1 MATPLFFA
9 PPEAVQG
16 ESIILPK
23 TEAHH
28 ARTVLRLKK
37 NSQVIV
43 VDGLGKAFR
52 GTIVIMSS
60 RKDTIVEIQNE
71 IRGFGEPFAKVTLAA
86 GLSEGFKF
94 DEVVQKCTELGI
106 KNFVPLV
113 TEKSK
118 IKMTAA
124 AKFDN
129 KLKRLK
135 RVALGAM
142 KQSRRS
148 FCPQILPIM
157 KYSDFLNAEPK
168 DENSCKIIFH
178 PVKQQRKT
186 DPVKL
191 LKNCK
196 NVTILIGPESG
207 FSDSE
212 VETALEKEF
221 SAISLGERILR
232 TENAGPVTCAL
243 VMYWLG
249 ELS

>member
-1 MATPLFFA
+1 MEAPVFFA

-16 ESIILPK
+16 ENIILPK
-23 TEAHH
+23 AEAHH

-52 GTIVIMSS
+52 GTIGSLSS
-60 RKDTIVEIQNE
+60 RKETIVEIQNE
-71 IRGFGEPFAKVTLAA
+71 IRGFGEPFANVTLAA

-118 IKMTAA
+118 IKISVA

-148 FCPQILPIM
+148 FCPRILPIV
-157 KYSDFLNAEPK
+157 KYSDFLNSE
-168 DENSCKIIFH
+168 DGDSCKIIFH

-186 DPVKL
+186 DPGKL

-207 FSDSE
+207 FTDSE

-221 SAISLGERILR
+221 SPISLGDRILR
-232 TENAGPVTCAL
+232 TENASPVACAL

>member
-1 MATPLFFA
+1 MEIPIFFA
-9 PPEAVQG
+9 PPETVQG
-16 ESIILPK
+16 GNIILPT

-43 VDGLGKAFR
+43 VDGFGKAFR
-52 GTIVIMSS
+52 GTIINLSS

-71 IRGFGEPFAKVTLAA
+71 IRGFGEPIANVTLAA

-106 KNFVPLV
+106 KKFVPLV
-113 TEKSK
+113 TDKSK

-124 AKFDN
+124 SKFDN

-148 FCPQILPIM
+148 FCPPIMPIM
-157 KYSDFLNAEPK
+157 KYRDFLNSE
-168 DENSCKIIFH
+168 DEDSCKIIFH
-178 PVKQQRKT
+178 PVKQRRQT
-186 DPVKL
+186 NPGKL

-196 NVTILIGPESG
+196 KVTILIGPEAG
-207 FSDSE
+207 FTGSE
-212 VETALEKEF
+212 VERALEKEF
-221 SAISLGERILR
+221 LPISLGKRILR
-232 TENAGPVTCAL
+232 TENAGPVACAL
-243 VMYWLG
+243 IMYWLG

>member
-9 PPEAVQG
+9 PPGAVQG

-43 VDGLGKAFR
+43 VDGLGRAFR
-52 GTIVIMSS
+52 GTIAIMSS

-71 IRGFGEPFAKVTLAA
+71 IRGFGEPFANVTLAA

-157 KYSDFLNAEPK
+157 KYSDFLNSE
-168 DENSCKIIFH
+168 DEDSCKIIFH
-178 PVKQQRKT
+178 PVKQRRKT
-186 DPVKL
+186 DPGIL

-196 NVTILIGPESG
+196 KVTILIGPESG
-207 FSDSE
+207 FSDAE
-212 VETALEKEF
+212 VESALEKEF
-221 SAISLGERILR
+221 SPISLGERILR

>member
-1 MATPLFFA
+1 MEVPIFFA
-9 PPEAVQG
+9 PPQAVLG
-16 ESIILPK
+16 ETIILPA

-52 GTIVIMSS
+52 GTIARPSS

-71 IRGFGEPFAKVTLAA
+71 IRGFGEPFTNVTLVA

-106 KNFVPLV
+106 KKFVPLV

-129 KLKRLK
+129 KLKRLN

-142 KQSRRS
+142 KQCRRS
-148 FCPQILPIM
+148 FCPGISPVM
-157 KYSDFLNAEPK
+157 KFSDFLNAE
-168 DENSCKIIFH
+168 DEDSRRIIFH
-178 PVKQQRKT
+178 PVKQRRLT
-186 DPVKL
+186 DPGKL

-212 VETALEKEF
+212 VEAALEKEF
-221 SAISLGERILR
+221 MPISLGERILR
-232 TENAGPVTCAL
+232 TENASPVACAL

>member
-1 MATPLFFA
+1 MEPPIFFA
-9 PPEAVQG
+9 PPGAVQG
-16 ESIILPK
+16 KNIILPAA
-23 TEAHH
+23 EAHH
-28 ARTVLRLKK
+28 ARTVLRIKK

-52 GTIVIMSS
+52 GTVTRLSS
-60 RKDTIVEIQNE
+60 RTVTIVEIQNE
-71 IRGFGEPFAKVTLAA
+71 IRGFGEPFARVILAA

-106 KNFVPLV
+106 KKFVPLV
-113 TEKSK
+113 TEKSRIK
-118 IKMTAA
+118 IRAS

-148 FCPQILPIM
+148 YCPVISPVM
-157 KYSDFLNAEPK
+157 KLSDFLNSESK
-168 DENSCKIIFH
+168 DEDSRKIIFH
-178 PVKQQRKT
+178 PVKQRRLI
-186 DPVKL
+186 DHVKL

-212 VETALEKEF
+212 VETALANDF
-221 SAISLGERILR
+221 SPISLGERILR
-232 TENAGPVTCAL
+232 TENASPVACAL

>member
-1 MATPLFFA
+1 METPVFFA
-9 PPEAVQG
+9 PPEAIKSK
-16 ESIILPK
+16 SIILPK
-23 TEAHH
+23 AEAHH
-28 ARTVLRLKK
+28 ARTVLRPKK

-43 VDGLGKAFR
+43 VDGLGRAFR
-52 GTIVIMSS
+52 GTITNLSS

-71 IRGFGEPFAKVTLAA
+71 IRGFGEPFANVTLAA

-94 DEVVQKCTELGI
+94 DEVVQKCTELGV
-106 KNFVPLV
+106 KHFVPLV

-118 IKMTAA
+118 IKIAA
-124 AKFDN
+124 AKKFDN

-148 FCPQILPIM
+148 YCPLILPVM
-157 KYSDFLNAEPK
+157 KYADFINSEAITE
-168 DENSCKIIFH
+168 DSCKFVFH
-178 PVKQQRKT
+178 PVKQRRIS
-186 DPVKL
+186 DPEKL

-207 FSDSE
+207 FTDFE
-212 VETALEKEF
+212 VETAIEKDF
-221 SAISLGERILR
+221 SPMSLGDRILR
-232 TENAGPVTCAL
+232 TENASPVACAL
-243 VMYWLG
+243 VMNWLG

>member
-1 MATPLFFA
+1 MEIPIFFA
-9 PPEAVQG
+9 PPQAVLG
-16 ESIILPK
+16 ETIILPA

-52 GTIVIMSS
+52 GTIANPSS
-60 RKDTIVEIQNE
+60 RKETIVEIQNE
-71 IRGFGEPFAKVTLAA
+71 IRGFGEPFANVTLAA

-106 KNFVPLV
+106 KKFVPLV
-113 TEKSK
+113 TERSK
-118 IKMTAA
+118 IKISAA
-124 AKFDN
+124 TKFDN

-142 KQSRRS
+142 KQCRRS
-148 FCPQILPIM
+148 FCPSISTVM
-157 KYSDFLNAEPK
+157 KFSDFLNSESK
-168 DENSCKIIFH
+168 DEDSCKIFFH
-178 PVKQQRKT
+178 PVKQRRLI
-186 DPVKL
+186 DPGKL

-207 FSDSE
+207 FSNSE
-212 VETALEKEF
+212 VEAALEKEF
-221 SAISLGERILR
+221 MPISLGERILR
-232 TENAGPVTCAL
+232 TENASPVACAL

>member
-52 GTIVIMSS
+52 GTIAIMSS

-71 IRGFGEPFAKVTLAA
+71 IRGFGEPVADVTLAA

-94 DEVVQKCTELGI
+94 DEVIQKGTELGI
-106 KNFVPLV
+106 RKFVPLV

-148 FCPQILPIM
+148 FCPTIQPIINYRDFI
-157 KYSDFLNAEPK
+157 YSEGED
-168 DENSCKIIFH
+168 SCKIIFH
-178 PVKQQRKT
+178 PVIQRIQT
-186 DPVKL
+186 DTAKL
-191 LKNCK
+191 VKNCK
-196 NVTILIGPESG
+196 EVTILIGPEAG
-207 FSDSE
+207 FTDAE
-212 VETALEKEF
+212 VETALEKGF
-221 SAISLGERILR
+221 TAMSMGQRILR
-232 TENAGPVTCAL
+232 TENASPIACAL

>member
-1 MATPLFFA
+1 METPVFFA
-9 PPEAVQG
+9 PASAVQG
-16 ESIILPK
+16 ENIILPA

-28 ARTVLRLKK
+28 ARTVLRIKK

-43 VDGLGKAFR
+43 VDGFGKAYR
-52 GTIVIMSS
+52 GTIGSLSS
-60 RKDTIVEIQNE
+60 RTVTIVEIQNE
-71 IRGFGEPFAKVTLAA
+71 IRGFGEPFARVTLAA
-86 GLSEGFKF
+86 GLSESFKF

-106 KNFVPLV
+106 KKFVPLV

-118 IKMTAA
+118 IKMKAA

-148 FCPQILPIM
+148 FCPVISAVM
-157 KYSDFLNAEPK
+157 KFSDFLNSESK
-168 DENSCKIIFH
+168 DEDSCKIIFH
-178 PVKQQRKT
+178 PVKQQRKS
-186 DPVKL
+186 DPEKL

-207 FSDSE
+207 FTDFE
-212 VETALEKEF
+212 VEAALKKEF
-221 SAISLGERILR
+221 SPISLGERILR
-232 TENAGPVTCAL
+232 TENASPVACAL

>member
-1 MATPLFFA
+1 MEIPVFFA
-9 PPEAVQG
+9 PPGAFQSEN
-16 ESIILPK
+16 IILPK
-23 TEAHH
+23 AEAHH

-52 GTIVIMSS
+52 GTITNLIS
-60 RKDTIVEIQNE
+60 RKDTVVEIQNE
-71 IRGFGEPFAKVTLAA
+71 IRGFGEPFANVTLAA
-86 GLSEGFKF
+86 GLAEGFKF

-106 KNFVPLV
+106 KKFVPLV
-113 TEKSK
+113 TERSK

-142 KQSRRS
+142 KQCRRS
-148 FCPQILPIM
+148 FCPQILPVM
-157 KYSDFLNAEPK
+157 KYADFLNSEN
-168 DENSCKIIFH
+168 ENSCKIIFH
-178 PVKQQRKT
+178 PLKKRRLT
-186 DPVKL
+186 DPGKL

-207 FSDSE
+207 FTDSE
-212 VETALEKEF
+212 VESALEKEF
-221 SAISLGERILR
+221 VPISLGERILR
-232 TENAGPVTCAL
+232 TENAGSVACAL